1 MLDLRKAAWH
11 RSSEDLLSWP
21 MTPDMGHDIRLCVE
35 MAEAAADLG
44 RRSAKFSHWT
54 ESPDLLGCVEATKV
68 LCRDMDNGNP
78 HWCVEVLAADVFADK
93 SNVCTTP
100 TFAIAAGPRS
110 AILTAGKIV
119 AKRMNDE
126 EGYYFQR
133 MKEEQSSPSWRPAA
147 DPEPE
152 TFFLVVSKS
161 FSDPEEF
168 DPTHLD

>member
-1 MLDLRKAAWH
+1 
-11 RSSEDLLSWP
+11 
-21 MTPDMGHDIRLCVE
+21 
-35 MAEAAADLG
+35 
-44 RRSAKFSHWT
+44 
-54 ESPDLLGCVEATKV
+54 
-68 LCRDMDNGNP
+68 
-78 HWCVEVLAADVFADK
+78 
-93 SNVCTTP
+93 
-100 TFAIAAGPRS
+100 
-110 AILTAGKIV
+110 
-119 AKRMNDE
+119 MNDE